1 MQRTRS
7 MIARVAVALLLLP
20 VQVAYAQPLLAAA
33 QGTITPASARNLTG
47 ARTGVLAPQ
56 LTMAPNVVV
65 VTAAT
70 VAADLVSVSSD
81 GSTFVFKS
89 ATGTF
94 AQLAPGKVMLLQ
106 GYTAGV
112 VVSTSHSGPRL
123 TVVTQPAALTNIF
136 QNADINF
143 SQPINFS
150 NAFGVVSPG
159 APTSSDLVQ
168 PGGTLRPDVTMRPAI
183 GSRPAVASRPDVTM
197 HPAGTVVPPVGL
209 YYFGRGPG
217 DFSYSVFAS
226 PSLSRLNWEIQ
237 TCVGA
242 ALLPKTKSCNGGS
255 SAAGLSIAATISGY
269 IAKANLSGNFDIA
282 NGKNVRSAFSFL
294 SVGGV
299 TVTYQILDP
308 NKGTYKLPVLRF
320 PLSFNIPFAVAGIP
334 MQLKISFAVLINVA
348 MSSKNDTIHGGT
360 TLTYNANESVT
371 QSGTGDSGHQSVP
384 KIVGN
389 FLTSKPTITLGSAAV
404 EIAAQMKVGFG
415 PGLAVANILGYGD
428 VIVAIGQRTGSLVAG
443 LPCSAFYLTVSGHA
457 YMESQIAIWRI
468 TSKPVDLFSKSYTD
482 PRAQC

>member
-7 MIARVAVALLLLP
+7 VIARVAVALLLLP
-20 VQVAYAQPLLAAA
+20 VQVAYAQPLVAAA
-33 QGTITPASARNLTG
+33 QGTIRHANARHLTG
-47 ARTGVLAPQ
+47 ARTDVISPQ

-65 VTAAT
+65 VSAPT
-70 VAADLVSVSSD
+70 VSADLLSVSSD

-89 ATGTF
+89 ATGTLSH
-94 AQLAPGKVMLLQ
+94 LAPGKVMLLQ

-112 VVSTSHSGPRL
+112 VVSVSRSGSRL

-143 SQPINFS
+143 SQPIDFS
-150 NAFGVVSPG
+150 NAFGALSPG
-159 APTSSDLVQ
+159 TPISSDLAQ
-168 PGGTLRPDVTMRPAI
+168 PAGTRRPDVTVRPA
-183 GSRPAVASRPDVTM
+183 GDK
-197 HPAGTVVPPVGL
+197 VPPVGL

-242 ALLPKTKSCNGGS
+242 AVVIKTTSCNGGS
-255 SAAGLSIAATISGY
+255 SRTGLSIAATISGY

-282 NGKNVRSAFSFL
+282 NGKNVRSSFSFL

-320 PLSFNIPFAVAGIP
+320 PLSFNIPFVVAGIP

-360 TLTYNANESVT
+360 TLTYNANESAT
-371 QSGTGDSGHQSVP
+371 ESGAGDSAPQSLP
-384 KIVGN
+384 KIVGS
-389 FLTSKPTITLGSAAV
+389 FLTSKPTITLGSAAI

-415 PGLAVANILGYGD
+415 PGIAVANILGYGD
-428 VIVAIGQRTGSLVAG
+428 VIVALGQRTGSLVAG

-468 TSKPVDLFSKSYTD
+468 TSKPVDLFSKSYSD
-482 PRAQC
+482 PKAQC

>member
-7 MIARVAVALLLLP
+7 VIARVAVALLLLP
-20 VQVAYAQPLLAAA
+20 VQVAYAQPLVASA
-33 QGTITPASARNLTG
+33 QGTIRQANVRHLRG
-47 ARTGVLAPQ
+47 ARTDVLSPQ

-65 VTAAT
+65 VSAPT
-70 VAADLVSVSSD
+70 VSADLLSVSSD

-89 ATGTF
+89 ATGTLS
-94 AQLAPGKVMLLQ
+94 QLAPGKVMLLQ

-112 VVSTSHSGPRL
+112 VVSVSRSGSHL

-143 SQPINFS
+143 SQPIDFS
-150 NAFGVVSPG
+150 NAFGALSPG
-159 APTSSDLVQ
+159 AEISDLVQ
-168 PGGTLRPDVTMRPAI
+168 PAGTLRPEVTM
-183 GSRPAVASRPDVTM
+183 RPAVASRP
-197 HPAGTVVPPVGL
+197 AGAVVPPVGL
-209 YYFGRGPG
+209 YYMGRGPG

-242 ALLPKTKSCNGGS
+242 ALVPKTKSCNGSS

-269 IAKANLSGNFDIA
+269 IAKANLSGSFDIA
-282 NGKNVRSAFSFL
+282 NGKNVRSSFSFL

-320 PLSFNIPFAVAGIP
+320 PLSFNIPFVVAGIP

-360 TLTYNANESVT
+360 TLTYNANESAT
-371 QSGTGDSGHQSVP
+371 ESGTGDSAAQSLP

-389 FLTSKPTITLGSAAV
+389 FLTSKPTITLGSAAI

-415 PGLAVANILGYGD
+415 PGIAVANILGYGD
-428 VIVAIGQRTGSLVAG
+428 VIVALGQRTGSLVAG

-468 TSKPVDLFSKSYTD
+468 TSKPVDLFSKSYRD
-482 PRAQC
+482 PKAQC

>member
-7 MIARVAVALLLLP
+7 VIARVAVALLLLP
-20 VQVAYAQPLLAAA
+20 VQVAYAQPLVAAA
-33 QGTITPASARNLTG
+33 QGTIRHADARHLTG
-47 ARTGVLAPQ
+47 ARTDVISPQ

-65 VTAAT
+65 VSAPT
-70 VAADLVSVSSD
+70 VSADLLSVSSD

-89 ATGTF
+89 ATGTLSH
-94 AQLAPGKVMLLQ
+94 LAPGKVMLLQ

-112 VVSTSHSGPRL
+112 VVSVSRSGSRL

-143 SQPINFS
+143 SQPIDFS
-150 NAFGVVSPG
+150 NAFGALSPG
-159 APTSSDLVQ
+159 TPISSDLAQ
-168 PGGTLRPDVTMRPAI
+168 PAGTRRPDVTVRPA
-183 GSRPAVASRPDVTM
+183 GDK
-197 HPAGTVVPPVGL
+197 VPPVGL

-242 ALLPKTKSCNGGS
+242 AVVIKTTSCNGGS
-255 SAAGLSIAATISGY
+255 SRTGLSIAATISGY

-282 NGKNVRSAFSFL
+282 NGKNVRSSFSFL

-320 PLSFNIPFAVAGIP
+320 PLSFNIPFVVAGIP

-360 TLTYNANESVT
+360 TLTYNANESAT
-371 QSGTGDSGHQSVP
+371 ESGAGDSAPQSLP
-384 KIVGN
+384 KIVGS
-389 FLTSKPTITLGSAAV
+389 FLTSKPTITLGSAAI

-415 PGLAVANILGYGD
+415 PGIAVANILGYGD
-428 VIVAIGQRTGSLVAG
+428 VIVALGQRTGSLVAG

-468 TSKPVDLFSKSYTD
+468 TSKPVDLFSKSYSD
-482 PRAQC
+482 PKAQC

>member
-7 MIARVAVALLLLP
+7 VIARVAVALLLLP
-20 VQVAYAQPLLAAA
+20 VQVAYAQPLVAAA
-33 QGTITPASARNLTG
+33 QGTIRHANARHLTG
-47 ARTGVLAPQ
+47 ARTDVISPQ

-65 VTAAT
+65 VSAPT
-70 VAADLVSVSSD
+70 VSADLLSVSSD

-89 ATGTF
+89 ATGTLSH
-94 AQLAPGKVMLLQ
+94 LAPGKVMLLQ

-112 VVSTSHSGPRL
+112 VVSVSRSGSHL

-143 SQPINFS
+143 SQPIDFS
-150 NAFGVVSPG
+150 NAFGALSPG
-159 APTSSDLVQ
+159 TPISSDLAQ
-168 PGGTLRPDVTMRPAI
+168 PAGTRRPDVTVRPA
-183 GSRPAVASRPDVTM
+183 GDK
-197 HPAGTVVPPVGL
+197 VPPVGL

-242 ALLPKTKSCNGGS
+242 AVVIKTTSCNGGS
-255 SAAGLSIAATISGY
+255 SRTGLSIAATISGY

-282 NGKNVRSAFSFL
+282 NGKNVRSSFSFL

-320 PLSFNIPFAVAGIP
+320 PLSFNIPFVVAGIP

-360 TLTYNANESVT
+360 TLTYNANESAT
-371 QSGTGDSGHQSVP
+371 ESGAGDSAPQSLP
-384 KIVGN
+384 KIVGS
-389 FLTSKPTITLGSAAV
+389 FLTSKPTITLGSAAI

-415 PGLAVANILGYGD
+415 PGIAVANILGYGD
-428 VIVAIGQRTGSLVAG
+428 VIVALGQRTGSLVAG

-468 TSKPVDLFSKSYTD
+468 TSKPVDLFSKSYSD
-482 PRAQC
+482 PKAQC

>member
-7 MIARVAVALLLLP
+7 VIARVAVALLLLP
-20 VQVAYAQPLLAAA
+20 VQVAYAQPLVAAA
-33 QGTITPASARNLTG
+33 QGTIRHADARHLTG
-47 ARTGVLAPQ
+47 ARTDVISPQ

-65 VTAAT
+65 VSAPT
-70 VAADLVSVSSD
+70 VSADLLSVSSD

-89 ATGTF
+89 ATGTLSH
-94 AQLAPGKVMLLQ
+94 LAPGKVMLLQ

-112 VVSTSHSGPRL
+112 VVSVSRSGSRL

-143 SQPINFS
+143 SQPIDFS
-150 NAFGVVSPG
+150 NAFGALSPG
-159 APTSSDLVQ
+159 TPISSDLAQ
-168 PGGTLRPDVTMRPAI
+168 PAGTRRPDVTVRPA
-183 GSRPAVASRPDVTM
+183 GDK
-197 HPAGTVVPPVGL
+197 VPPVGL

-242 ALLPKTKSCNGGS
+242 AVVIKTTSCNGGS
-255 SAAGLSIAATISGY
+255 SRTGLSIAATISGY

-282 NGKNVRSAFSFL
+282 NGKNVRSSFSFL

-320 PLSFNIPFAVAGIP
+320 PVSFNIPFVVAGIP

-360 TLTYNANESVT
+360 TLTYNANESAT
-371 QSGTGDSGHQSVP
+371 ESGAGDSAPQSLP
-384 KIVGN
+384 KIVGS
-389 FLTSKPTITLGSAAV
+389 FLTSKPTITLGSAAI

-415 PGLAVANILGYGD
+415 PGIAVANILGYGD
-428 VIVAIGQRTGSLVAG
+428 VIVALGQRTGSLVAG

-468 TSKPVDLFSKSYTD
+468 TSKPVDLFSKSYSD
-482 PRAQC
+482 PKAQC

>member
-1 MQRTRS
+1 
-7 MIARVAVALLLLP
+7 
-20 VQVAYAQPLLAAA
+20 
-33 QGTITPASARNLTG
+33 
-47 ARTGVLAPQ
+47 
-56 LTMAPNVVV
+56 MAPNVVV
-65 VTAAT
+65 VSAPT
-70 VAADLVSVSSD
+70 VSADLLSVSSD

-89 ATGTF
+89 ATGTLSH
-94 AQLAPGKVMLLQ
+94 LAPGKVMLLQ

-112 VVSTSHSGPRL
+112 VVSVSRSGSRL

-143 SQPINFS
+143 SQPIDFS
-150 NAFGVVSPG
+150 NAFGALSPG
-159 APTSSDLVQ
+159 TPISSDLAQ
-168 PGGTLRPDVTMRPAI
+168 PAGTRRPDVTVRPA
-183 GSRPAVASRPDVTM
+183 GDK
-197 HPAGTVVPPVGL
+197 VPPVGL

-242 ALLPKTKSCNGGS
+242 AVVIKTTSCNGGS
-255 SAAGLSIAATISGY
+255 SRTGLSIAATISGY

-282 NGKNVRSAFSFL
+282 NGKNVRSSFSFL

-320 PLSFNIPFAVAGIP
+320 PLSFNIPFVVAGIP

-360 TLTYNANESVT
+360 TLTYNANESAT
-371 QSGTGDSGHQSVP
+371 ESGAGDSAPQSLP
-384 KIVGN
+384 KIVGS
-389 FLTSKPTITLGSAAV
+389 FLTSKPTITLGSAAI

-415 PGLAVANILGYGD
+415 PGIAVANILGYGD
-428 VIVAIGQRTGSLVAG
+428 VIVALGQRTGSLVAG

-468 TSKPVDLFSKSYTD
+468 TSKPVDLFSKSYSD
-482 PRAQC
+482 PKAQC

>member
-1 MQRTRS
+1 

-33 QGTITPASARNLTG
+33 QGAMRPAGARNLTG
-47 ARTGVLAPQ
+47 AGTNVRSPQ

-65 VTAAT
+65 VSAAT
-70 VAADLVSVSSD
+70 LAADLVSVSSD
-81 GSTFVFKS
+81 GSTFVFKA
-89 ATGTF
+89 ATG
-94 AQLAPGKVMLLQ
+94 ALGQLAPGKVMLLQ

-112 VVSTSHSGPRL
+112 VVSASRSGPRL

-143 SQPINFS
+143 SQPIDFS
-150 NAFGVVSPG
+150 NAFGSLSPG
-159 APTSSDLVQ
+159 TPVSDLVQ
-168 PGGTLRPDVTMRPAI
+168 PGGTMRPDVTM
-183 GSRPAVASRPDVTM
+183 RPAVASRPDVTM
-197 HPAGTVVPPVGL
+197 RPAVVSRPAGAVVPPVGL

-242 ALLPKTKSCNGGS
+242 ALVPKTKSCNGGS

-282 NGKNVRSAFSFL
+282 NGKNVRSSFSFL

-371 QSGTGDSGHQSVP
+371 QSGTGDSAPQSVP

-415 PGLAVANILGYGD
+415 PGIAVANILGYGD

-443 LPCSAFYLTVSGHA
+443 LPCSSFYLTVSGHA

-482 PRAQC
+482 PKAQC

>member
-7 MIARVAVALLLLP
+7 VIARVAVALLLLP
-20 VQVAYAQPLLAAA
+20 VQVAYAQPLVAAA
-33 QGTITPASARNLTG
+33 QGTIRHADARHLTG
-47 ARTGVLAPQ
+47 ARTDVISPQ

-65 VTAAT
+65 VSAPT
-70 VAADLVSVSSD
+70 VSADLLSVSSD

-89 ATGTF
+89 ATGTLSH
-94 AQLAPGKVMLLQ
+94 LAPGKVMLLQ

-112 VVSTSHSGPRL
+112 VVSVSRSGSRL

-143 SQPINFS
+143 SQPIDFS
-150 NAFGVVSPG
+150 NAFGALSPG
-159 APTSSDLVQ
+159 TPISSDLAQ
-168 PGGTLRPDVTMRPAI
+168 PTGTRRPDVTVRPA
-183 GSRPAVASRPDVTM
+183 GDK
-197 HPAGTVVPPVGL
+197 VPPVGL

-242 ALLPKTKSCNGGS
+242 AVVIKTTSCNGGS
-255 SAAGLSIAATISGY
+255 SRTGLSIAATISGY

-282 NGKNVRSAFSFL
+282 NGKNVRSSFSFL

-320 PLSFNIPFAVAGIP
+320 PLSFNIPFVVAGIP

-360 TLTYNANESVT
+360 TLTYNANESAT
-371 QSGTGDSGHQSVP
+371 ESGAGDSAPQSLP
-384 KIVGN
+384 KIVGS
-389 FLTSKPTITLGSAAV
+389 FLTSKPTITLGSAAI

-415 PGLAVANILGYGD
+415 PGIAVANILGYGD
-428 VIVAIGQRTGSLVAG
+428 VIVALGQRTGSLVAG

-468 TSKPVDLFSKSYTD
+468 TSKPVDLFSKSYSD
-482 PRAQC
+482 PKAQC

>member
-7 MIARVAVALLLLP
+7 VIARVAVALLLLP
-20 VQVAYAQPLLAAA
+20 VQVAYAQPLVAAA
-33 QGTITPASARNLTG
+33 QGTIRHANARHLTG
-47 ARTGVLAPQ
+47 ARTDVISPQ

-65 VTAAT
+65 VSAPT
-70 VAADLVSVSSD
+70 VSADLLSVSSD

-89 ATGTF
+89 ATGTLSH
-94 AQLAPGKVMLLQ
+94 LAPGKVMLLQ

-112 VVSTSHSGPRL
+112 VVSVSRSGSRL

-143 SQPINFS
+143 SQPIDFS
-150 NAFGVVSPG
+150 NAFGALSPG
-159 APTSSDLVQ
+159 TPISSDLAQ
-168 PGGTLRPDVTMRPAI
+168 PTGTRRPDVTVRPA
-183 GSRPAVASRPDVTM
+183 GDK
-197 HPAGTVVPPVGL
+197 VPPVGL

-242 ALLPKTKSCNGGS
+242 AVVIKTTSCNGGS
-255 SAAGLSIAATISGY
+255 SRTGLSIAATISGY

-282 NGKNVRSAFSFL
+282 NGKNVRSSFSFL

-320 PLSFNIPFAVAGIP
+320 PLSFNIPFVVAGIP

-360 TLTYNANESVT
+360 TLTYNANESAT
-371 QSGTGDSGHQSVP
+371 ESGTGDSAPQSLP
-384 KIVGN
+384 KIVGS
-389 FLTSKPTITLGSAAV
+389 FLTSKPTITLGSAAI

-415 PGLAVANILGYGD
+415 PGIAVANILGYGD
-428 VIVAIGQRTGSLVAG
+428 VIVALGQRTGSLVAG

-468 TSKPVDLFSKSYTD
+468 TSKPVDLFSKSYSD
-482 PRAQC
+482 PKAQC

>member
-1 MQRTRS
+1 
-7 MIARVAVALLLLP
+7 
-20 VQVAYAQPLLAAA
+20 VQVAYAQPLLATA
-33 QGTITPASARNLTG
+33 QGTIRPASAHNLTG
-47 ARTGVLAPQ
+47 ARTDALSPQ

-65 VTAAT
+65 VSAAT
-70 VAADLVSVSSD
+70 VAAYLVSVSSD

-89 ATGTF
+89 ATGTLG
-94 AQLAPGKVMLLQ
+94 QLAPGKVMLLQ

-112 VVSTSHSGPRL
+112 VVSASRSGPRL
-123 TVVTQPAALTNIF
+123 IVVTQPAALTNIF

-143 SQPINFS
+143 SQPIDFS
-150 NAFGVVSPG
+150 NTFGALSPG
-159 APTSSDLVQ
+159 TPVSSDLVQ
-168 PGGTLRPDVTMRPAI
+168 PAGTVRPDVTM
-183 GSRPAVASRPDVTM
+183 RPAVASRPDVTTRRAIVSR
-197 HPAGTVVPPVGL
+197 PAGAVVPPVGL

-242 ALLPKTKSCNGGS
+242 ALVPKTTSCNGGK

-269 IAKANLSGNFDIA
+269 IAKAKLSGNFDIA
-282 NGKNVRSAFSFL
+282 NGKNVRSSFSFL

-334 MQLKISFAVLINVA
+334 MQLKISFAVLMNVA

-371 QSGTGDSGHQSVP
+371 ESGTGDSAPQSVP

-415 PGLAVANILGYGD
+415 PGIAVANILGYGD

-482 PRAQC
+482 PKAQC

>member
-7 MIARVAVALLLLP
+7 VIARVAVALLLLP
-20 VQVAYAQPLLAAA
+20 VQVAYAQPLVAAA
-33 QGTITPASARNLTG
+33 QGTIRHADARHLTG
-47 ARTGVLAPQ
+47 ARTDVISPQ

-65 VTAAT
+65 VSAPT
-70 VAADLVSVSSD
+70 VSADLLSVSSD

-89 ATGTF
+89 ATGTLSH
-94 AQLAPGKVMLLQ
+94 LAPGKVMLLQ

-112 VVSTSHSGPRL
+112 VVSVSRSGSRL

-143 SQPINFS
+143 SQPIDFS
-150 NAFGVVSPG
+150 NAFGALSPG
-159 APTSSDLVQ
+159 TPISSDLAQ
-168 PGGTLRPDVTMRPAI
+168 PAGTRRPDVTVRPA
-183 GSRPAVASRPDVTM
+183 GDK
-197 HPAGTVVPPVGL
+197 VPPVGL

-242 ALLPKTKSCNGGS
+242 AVVIKTTSCNGGS
-255 SAAGLSIAATISGY
+255 SRTGLSIAATISGY

-282 NGKNVRSAFSFL
+282 NGKNVRSSFSFL

-320 PLSFNIPFAVAGIP
+320 PLSFNIPFVVAGIP

-360 TLTYNANESVT
+360 TLTYNANESAT
-371 QSGTGDSGHQSVP
+371 ESGTGDSAPQSLP
-384 KIVGN
+384 KIVGS
-389 FLTSKPTITLGSAAV
+389 FLTSKPTITLGSAAI

-415 PGLAVANILGYGD
+415 PGIAVANILGYGD
-428 VIVAIGQRTGSLVAG
+428 VIVALGQRTGSLVAG

-468 TSKPVDLFSKSYTD
+468 TSKPVDLFSKSYSD
-482 PRAQC
+482 PKAQC

>member
-7 MIARVAVALLLLP
+7 VIARVAVALLLLP
-20 VQVAYAQPLLAAA
+20 VQVAYAQPLVAAA
-33 QGTITPASARNLTG
+33 QGTIRHADARHLTG
-47 ARTGVLAPQ
+47 ARTDVISPQ

-65 VTAAT
+65 VSAPT
-70 VAADLVSVSSD
+70 VSADLLSVSSD

-89 ATGTF
+89 ATGTLSH
-94 AQLAPGKVMLLQ
+94 LAPGKVMLLQ

-112 VVSTSHSGPRL
+112 VVSVSRSGSHL

-143 SQPINFS
+143 SQPIDFS
-150 NAFGVVSPG
+150 NAFGALSPG
-159 APTSSDLVQ
+159 TPISSDLAQ
-168 PGGTLRPDVTMRPAI
+168 PAGTRRPDVTVRPA
-183 GSRPAVASRPDVTM
+183 GDK
-197 HPAGTVVPPVGL
+197 VPPVGL

-242 ALLPKTKSCNGGS
+242 AVVIKTTSCNGGS
-255 SAAGLSIAATISGY
+255 SRTGLSIAATISGY

-282 NGKNVRSAFSFL
+282 NGKNVRSSFSFL

-320 PLSFNIPFAVAGIP
+320 PLSFNIPFVVAGIP

-360 TLTYNANESVT
+360 TLTYNANESAT
-371 QSGTGDSGHQSVP
+371 ESGAGDSAPQSLP
-384 KIVGN
+384 KIVGS
-389 FLTSKPTITLGSAAV
+389 FLTSKPTITLGSAAI

-415 PGLAVANILGYGD
+415 PGIAVANILGYGD

-468 TSKPVDLFSKSYTD
+468 TSKPVDLFSKSYSD
-482 PRAQC
+482 PKAQC

>member
-7 MIARVAVALLLLP
+7 VIARVAVALLLLP
-20 VQVAYAQPLLAAA
+20 VQVAYAQPLVAAA
-33 QGTITPASARNLTG
+33 QGTIRHADARHLTG
-47 ARTGVLAPQ
+47 ARTDVISPQ

-65 VTAAT
+65 VSAPT
-70 VAADLVSVSSD
+70 VSADLLSVSSD

-89 ATGTF
+89 ATGTLSH
-94 AQLAPGKVMLLQ
+94 LAPGKVMLLQ

-112 VVSTSHSGPRL
+112 VVSVSRSGSHL

-143 SQPINFS
+143 SQPIDFS
-150 NAFGVVSPG
+150 NAFGALSPG
-159 APTSSDLVQ
+159 TPISSDLAQ
-168 PGGTLRPDVTMRPAI
+168 PAGTRRPDVTVRPA
-183 GSRPAVASRPDVTM
+183 GDK
-197 HPAGTVVPPVGL
+197 VPPVGL

-242 ALLPKTKSCNGGS
+242 AVVIKTTSCNGGS
-255 SAAGLSIAATISGY
+255 SRTGLSIAATISGY

-282 NGKNVRSAFSFL
+282 NGKNVRSSFSFL

-320 PLSFNIPFAVAGIP
+320 PLSFNIPFVVAGIP

-360 TLTYNANESVT
+360 TLTYNANESAT
-371 QSGTGDSGHQSVP
+371 ESGAGDSAPQSLP
-384 KIVGN
+384 KIVGS
-389 FLTSKPTITLGSAAV
+389 FLTSKPTITLGSAAI

-415 PGLAVANILGYGD
+415 PGIAVANILGYGD
-428 VIVAIGQRTGSLVAG
+428 VIVALGQRTGSLVAG

-468 TSKPVDLFSKSYTD
+468 TSKPVDLFSKSYSD
-482 PRAQC
+482 PKAQC

>member
-7 MIARVAVALLLLP
+7 VIARVAVALLLLP
-20 VQVAYAQPLLAAA
+20 VQVAYAQPLVAAA
-33 QGTITPASARNLTG
+33 QGTIRHADARHLTG
-47 ARTGVLAPQ
+47 ARTDVISPQ

-65 VTAAT
+65 VSAPT
-70 VAADLVSVSSD
+70 VSADLLSVSSD

-89 ATGTF
+89 ATGTLSH
-94 AQLAPGKVMLLQ
+94 LAPGKVMLLQ

-112 VVSTSHSGPRL
+112 VVSVSRSGSRL

-143 SQPINFS
+143 SQPIDFS
-150 NAFGVVSPG
+150 NAFGALSPG
-159 APTSSDLVQ
+159 TPISSDLAQ
-168 PGGTLRPDVTMRPAI
+168 PTGTRRPDVTVRPA
-183 GSRPAVASRPDVTM
+183 GDK
-197 HPAGTVVPPVGL
+197 VPPVGL

-242 ALLPKTKSCNGGS
+242 AVVIKTTSCNGGS
-255 SAAGLSIAATISGY
+255 SRTGLSIAATISGY

-282 NGKNVRSAFSFL
+282 NGKNVRSSFSFL

-320 PLSFNIPFAVAGIP
+320 PLSFNIPFVVAGIP

-360 TLTYNANESVT
+360 TLTYNANESAT
-371 QSGTGDSGHQSVP
+371 ESGTGDSAPQSLP
-384 KIVGN
+384 KIVGS
-389 FLTSKPTITLGSAAV
+389 FLTSKPTITLGSAAI

-415 PGLAVANILGYGD
+415 PGIAVANILGYGD
-428 VIVAIGQRTGSLVAG
+428 VIVALGQRTGSLVAG

-468 TSKPVDLFSKSYTD
+468 TSKPVDLFSKSYSD
-482 PRAQC
+482 PKAQC

>member
-7 MIARVAVALLLLP
+7 TIARVAVALLLLP
-20 VQVAYAQPLLAAA
+20 VQVAYAQPLVAAA
-33 QGTITPASARNLTG
+33 QGTIRPASARYLTG
-47 ARTGVLAPQ
+47 ARTDVLSPQ

-65 VTAAT
+65 VGAAT
-70 VAADLVSVSSD
+70 VAANLLSVSSD

-89 ATGTF
+89 ATGTLG
-94 AQLAPGKVMLLQ
+94 QLAPGKVMLLQ

-112 VVSTSHSGPRL
+112 VVSASRSGPRL

-143 SQPINFS
+143 SQPIDFS
-150 NAFGVVSPG
+150 NAFGALSPG
-159 APTSSDLVQ
+159 TPVSSDLVQ
-168 PGGTLRPDVTMRPAI
+168 PAGTR
-183 GSRPAVASRPDVTM
+183 RPDVTM
-197 HPAGTVVPPVGL
+197 HRAVAPSPDGTVRPAGASRPAIALRPAGAVVPPVGL

-282 NGKNVRSAFSFL
+282 NGKNVRSSFSFL

-308 NKGTYKLPVLRF
+308 NKGTYKLTVLRF
-320 PLSFNIPFAVAGIP
+320 P
-334 MQLKISFAVLINVA
+334 
-348 MSSKNDTIHGGT
+348 
-360 TLTYNANESVT
+360 
-371 QSGTGDSGHQSVP
+371 
-384 KIVGN
+384 
-389 FLTSKPTITLGSAAV
+389 
-404 EIAAQMKVGFG
+404 
-415 PGLAVANILGYGD
+415 
-428 VIVAIGQRTGSLVAG
+428 
-443 LPCSAFYLTVSGHA
+443 
-457 YMESQIAIWRI
+457 
-468 TSKPVDLFSKSYTD
+468 
-482 PRAQC
+482 